1 MSELLVA
8 DLMTTPTVT
17 VFATDNLATANE
29 IMTERS
35 IRHLP
40 VVTRQGE
47 LLGIISHR
55 DLVREAL
62 FATNELPYS
71 EEKRFLE
78 QTLVER
84 AMTIEPETVAPE
96 TPLVDA
102 ARMLLEQKFG
112 CLPVVDGLEVVG
124 ILTEADFIK
133 VVIRLCEEEPRTF
146 SSLIAHP

>member
-1 MSELLVA
+1 MKELLVA

-17 VFATDNLATANE
+17 VFATDTLATANE
-29 IMTERS
+29 IMAERS

-55 DLVREAL
+55 DLVRAAL

-71 EEKRFLE
+71 EEQRFLE
-78 QTLVER
+78 QTIVEQ
-84 AMTIEPETVAPE
+84 AMTTEPETVAPE

-133 VVIRLCEEEPRTF
+133 VVIRLCEEEPR
-146 SSLIAHP
+146 SLGSLIAQP